1 MDIKQTRINM
11 KASGDRHI
19 MELEAIATDDQLV
32 RLTAALTETDRTHDA
47 VLDHFRAGYYHWKI
61 QNRDK

>member
-19 MELEAIATDDQLV
+19 MELEAIATDDQIV
-32 RLTAALTETDRTHDA
+32 RLAAALTETDKTHDA
-47 VLDHFRAGYYHWKI
+47 VLDHFI
-61 QNRDK
+61 QSGDK